1 MRELY
6 GYIVNIDSLIGGSK
20 PRQLNGYKI
29 NARLEGSGF
38 TKGNAEDALK
48 IWASYQFGNGDYYR
62 DRTSMKGKGFTID
75 DFRKRKQTGKQNWS
89 KVVGMDYEDAINEI
103 KNTDKFLM
111 VQVLKVGAMSTMDYK
126 ENRVKLFVN
135 KNGIVERVSSG

>member
-6 GYIVNIDSLIGGSK
+6 GYIINISSLIGGSK
-20 PRQLNGYKI
+20 I
-29 NARLEGSGF
+29 N
-38 TKGNAEDALK
+38 K
-48 IWASYQFGNGDYYR
+48 
-62 DRTSMKGKGFTID
+62 
-75 DFRKRKQTGKQNWS
+75 WS
-89 KVVGMDYEDAINEI
+89 QVVGMDYEDAINEI